1 MAFLVFEGLDGSGKS
16 TLIKELSS
24 HLSSQ
29 GINYLVTR
37 EPGGTQLGNE
47 LRTILIR
54 KNNHIEIPTAR
65 TELLLYEAI
74 RSQHVEITI
83 KPFLLQNGWV
93 LCDRFTASSIAFQ
106 AGGRHLSLS
115 DVKWLNRFATCGL
128 CCDLTVFLDLPIKE
142 VQKRCHNRHQQNGVK
157 PDRFELEDQQFYKN
171 VRDAYLEE
179 INREPTK
186 WLVLDATQSVSRLK
200 QILISRL
207 VKEKWLQNSNL
218 KDQNHKESTQ

>member
-24 HLSSQ
+24 HLSFQ

-47 LRTILIR
+47 LRTLLVR
-54 KNNHIEIPTAR
+54 KENKLEIPTAK

-83 KPFLLQNGWV
+83 KPFLLQKGWV
-93 LCDRFTASSIAFQ
+93 LCDRFAASSIAFQ
-106 AGGRHLSLS
+106 AGGRNLDVS
-115 DVKWLNRFATCGL
+115 DVKWLNHFATGGL
-128 CCDLTVFLDLPIKE
+128 CPDLTVFLDLPVEE
-142 VQKRCHNRHQQNGVK
+142 VQKRCHRRHQQNGVK

-171 VRDAYLEE
+171 VRETYLKE
-179 INREPTK
+179 IDKEPVK
-186 WLVLDATQSVSRLK
+186 WLVLDATQSLSQLK

-207 VKEKWLQNSNL
+207 IKETWLQDNNP
-218 KDQNHKESTQ
+218 KDQKAST